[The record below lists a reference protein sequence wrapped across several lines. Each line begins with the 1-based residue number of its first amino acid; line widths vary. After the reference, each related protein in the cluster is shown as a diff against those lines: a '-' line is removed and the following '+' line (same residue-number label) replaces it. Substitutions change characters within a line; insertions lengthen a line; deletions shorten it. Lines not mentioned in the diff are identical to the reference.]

1 MSAWGSCS
9 VTCGVGYKLRNVTC
23 VKGDHVVPL
32 SDCEGME
39 PDSRREC
46 MEQGCARSI
55 FSTGQFSWQH
65 GPYKPCSQTCGRGMN
80 DYICDLKGK

>member
-1 MSAWGSCS
+1 
-9 VTCGVGYKLRNVTC
+9 
-23 VKGDHVVPL
+23 
-32 SDCEGME
+32 ME

-80 DYICDLKGK
+80 DHVCDLKGK